1 MLANRLRVILP
12 ETISEHQ
19 SAFVLGRSVTDNVLL
34 AYECVHAIKRKKGN
48 LGLCAIKLDMLKHM
62 IGWSG
67 HFSKELSEIGL

>member
-1 MLANRLRVILP
+1 MSIKL
-12 ETISEHQ
+12 
-19 SAFVLGRSVTDNVLL
+19 SAFVLGRLITDNVFL